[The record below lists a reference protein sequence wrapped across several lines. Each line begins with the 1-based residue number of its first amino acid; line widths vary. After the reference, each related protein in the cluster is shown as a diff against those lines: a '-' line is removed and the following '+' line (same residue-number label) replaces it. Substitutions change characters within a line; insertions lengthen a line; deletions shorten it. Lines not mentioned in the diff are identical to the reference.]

1 MLSAG
6 ALEAKV
12 ETATRTLFSGSVEM
26 RSGSEYFIPARAAFR
41 SMRVPARLRC
51 RCFEFL
57 PFPFSSAYKSRRRFS
72 VWIRNRL
79 SVFLCCEAE
88 ISACA
93 VARAQLSKRFT
104 GRFSAFQGR
113 KGAAPVAPA
122 ASMCRVFSL
131 DCRCDAVKGEQVRES
146 VAFKLL

>member
-1 MLSAG
+1 M
-6 ALEAKV
+6 K
-12 ETATRTLFSGSVEM
+12 TATRTLSLGLWKREAGQSVSSRLAL
-26 RSGSEYFIPARAAFR
+26 RSG
-41 SMRVPARLRC
+41 ARLR
-51 RCFEFL
+51 RRFEFL

-72 VWIRNRL
+72 VWIRKRL

-122 ASMCRVFSL
+122 ASMCRIFSL

-146 VAFKLL
+146 VAFKSL